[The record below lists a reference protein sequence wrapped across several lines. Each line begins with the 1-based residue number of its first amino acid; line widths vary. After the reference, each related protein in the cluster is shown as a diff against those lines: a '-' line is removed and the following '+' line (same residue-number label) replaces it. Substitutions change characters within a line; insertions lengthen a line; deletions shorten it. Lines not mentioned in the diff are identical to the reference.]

1 MRHLRMA
8 LGLVVAVCAFSL
20 AAGPALAHN
29 FTASRLPKPLSEAEP
44 GKTKGFGIASEGL
57 EAERNQFFKFGPFEI
72 LCTATAHANT
82 IEEGAV
88 SWSTHQTFST
98 EIKFQKCL
106 TKAHF
111 GTFTGGLATSFN
123 VNPET
128 KKAEPI
134 KFVYHVNGFAEIGT
148 GETVSEV
155 EVGSGEANFKISG
168 KICKINWP
176 RQTVPAVAEK
186 KPSEEFSAAVYSNNF
201 VPVEETLANKNK
213 FPSGFQQKLVITNAF
228 KNMAW
233 KLEEGQCAGEG
244 GFEEEAKTLEAK
256 TGLYKGAIE
265 EMVIGGNLG
274 FE

>member
-1 MRHLRMA
+1 MA
-8 LGLVVAVCAFSL
+8 LGLAVAVCAFSL
-20 AAGPALAHN
+20 AVGPALAHN

-44 GKTKGFGIASEGL
+44 GKTKGIGIASEGL
-57 EAERNQFFKFGPFEI
+57 EAERNQFLKFGPFEI
-72 LCTATAHANT
+72 FCTATTHANT
-82 IEEGAV
+82 IAEGAV
-88 SWSTHQTFST
+88 SWTTHQTFST
-98 EIKFQKCL
+98 EVKFAKCL
-106 TKAHF
+106 TKIKF
-111 GTFTGGLATSFN
+111 GSGFVGGLATSFN

-176 RQTVPAVAEK
+176 AQTVPAVAEK
-186 KPSEEFSAAVYSNNF
+186 KPEEEFSAAVYSNNF
-201 VPVEETLANKNK
+201 VPVEESLANQKK

-228 KNMAW
+228 KNMLW
-233 KLEEGQCAGEG
+233 KLEEGQCKGEG
-244 GFEEEAKTLEAK
+244 GFEEEAKAQEGK
-256 TGLYKGAIE
+256 TGVYKGALE
-265 EMVIGGNLG
+265 ETLNGGNLG